1 MTIHAMDHFTI
12 VTDRLVETLSFYAM
26 LGLEEGSRPDFGF
39 GGAWL
44 YAGGR
49 AVLHIVEVDR
59 MPEIRRGVL
68 DHMAFASSDLLETA
82 TRLKIQGIAYRI
94 IRTPR
99 PFSRWQMFIE
109 DPNGVEVEMDFDT
122 AETPPDDW
130 KQTAEAM
137 KAPTR

>member
-1 MTIHAMDHFTI
+1 MTIQAMDHFTI
-12 VTDRLVETLSFYAM
+12 VTDRLAETLTFYAM
-26 LGLEEGSRPDFGF
+26 IGLEEGPRPDFGF

-49 AVLHIVEVDR
+49 AVLHIVEVGH
-59 MPEIRRGVL
+59 MPEVRRGVL
-68 DHMAFASSDLLETA
+68 DHMAFTSRDLLETA
-82 TRLKIQGIAYRI
+82 ARLKSREVAYRI

-109 DPNGVEVEMDFDT
+109 DPNGVEVEMDFDI

-130 KQTAEAM
+130 KQTAETM